1 MIRAEV
7 FGNVGGDPELKKTK
21 GGDDMVR
28 FTVASTKKQEGREPI
43 TSWVTVLAFKEQA
56 TMVAEKVQRGDR
68 VLVTG
73 LLTVEKYS
81 DKDGNERTAVTVMAD
96 EIGMSLRWPKR
107 QPSRGDAYEEPA
119 MAGF

>member
-28 FTVASTKKQEGREPI
+28 FTVASTKKQEGRDPV

-56 TMVAEKVQRGDR
+56 SMVAEKVQKGDR
-68 VLVTG
+68 VVVTG
-73 LLTVEKYS
+73 TLTVDKYE
-81 DKDGNERTAVTVMAD
+81 KDGVERTAVTVLAD
-96 EIGMSLRWPKR
+96 EVGLSLRWPKR
-107 QPSRGDAYEEPA
+107 GDAHEPKQAEEA
-119 MAGF
+119 WGGF